1 MLVWKLLER
10 LGSDIFGSLPDSPGR
25 SALKRALRVRK
36 VWAAALGESLAQE
49 LQPGK
54 VEGDQLQVLAASSAW
69 LNEIRFLE
77 RRILKAL
84 EKAAP
89 GLGLESIRARVASE
103 SERQQAAPEAP
114 PPPLRP
120 LDPDEVERIQEM
132 VREIRDP
139 ALRERLVRVLEKA
152 AARGDRPET

>member
-1 MLVWKLLER
+1 M
-10 LGSDIFGSLPDSPGR
+10 
-25 SALKRALRVRK
+25 RK
-36 VWAAALGESLAQE
+36 VWVEALGESLAQE

-54 VEGDQLQVLAASSAW
+54 VEGSQLQVLAASSAW

-89 GLGLESIRARVASE
+89 GLGLESIRARVASDA
-103 SERQQAAPEAP
+103 ERQEAAPPAP
-114 PPPLRP
+114 PPPLRE
-120 LDPDEVERIQEM
+120 LDPAEVTQIQEM

-139 ALRERLVRVLEKA
+139 ALRERLARILEKA
-152 AARGDRPET
+152 AARSTGNET

>member
-1 MLVWKLLER
+1 MVVWKLLER

-36 VWAAALGESLAQE
+36 VWVEALGESLARE
-49 LQPGK
+49 LLPGK
-54 VEGDQLQVLAASSAW
+54 VEGGQLQVLAASSAW

-89 GLGLESIRARVASE
+89 GLGLTSIRARVASDA
-103 SERQQAAPEAP
+103 ERGPAPVAP
-114 PPPLRP
+114 APPLRP
-120 LDPDEVERIQEM
+120 LDPDEEARIQEM

-139 ALRERLVRVLEKA
+139 VLRERLTRFLEKA

>member
-1 MLVWKLLER
+1 M
-10 LGSDIFGSLPDSPGR
+10 
-25 SALKRALRVRK
+25 RK
-36 VWAAALGESLAQE
+36 VWVEALGESLAQE

-89 GLGLESIRARVASE
+89 GLGLTSIRARVASDA
-103 SERQQAAPEAP
+103 ERKQAPPAPELP
-114 PPPLRP
+114 PRELEPS
-120 LDPDEVERIQEM
+120 EVARIQEM

-139 ALRERLVRVLEKA
+139 ALRQRLVRVLEKA
-152 AARGDRPET
+152 AARRERPET